1 MNLDVMPRMIS
12 MIFVSWQQ
20 FLTKQQFLTNRQQ
33 QVRVEDVLSSRVGR
47 IRGST
52 GLSTWPPPVSYHDY
66 RHWQRCTTFAD
77 RFIRRWHKSMEMHP
91 WANRP
96 SLTAKRSG
104 HPLQLGGSKQHAI
117 QQWQIP
123 NNHLWTE
130 SREKLPISR
139 WYTNANLKDLGIYIS
154 EDCKF
159 DKHINNTVKTTQRI
173 SSWTLRTF
181 RTRGETGYENPAK
194 NVIVPN
200 IEYGSVIW
208 SPTNATQ
215 INLIENIQKTYTS
228 RISEYQ
234 IWNDTLH
241 MPICTKN
248 YWDRLKDLEI
258 YSLERWRER
267 FIILYIYKFIIGLI
281 SIECFDVYVERGIKV
296 QRKLKQSAKDPIKRL
311 RQNSFYYRG
320 PQIYNLL
327 PECLRQVE
335 EITTPTKHHVE
346 IFKHRRDEYL

>member
-1 MNLDVMPRMIS
+1 MQG
-12 MIFVSWQQ
+12 IFIEINFQ
-20 FLTKQQFLTNRQQ
+20 K
-33 QVRVEDVLSSRVGR
+33 
-47 IRGST
+47 ST
-52 GLSTWPPPVSYHDY
+52 
-66 RHWQRCTTFAD
+66 
-77 RFIRRWHKSMEMHP
+77 
-91 WANRP
+91 
-96 SLTAKRSG
+96 
-104 HPLQLGGSKQHAI
+104 
-117 QQWQIP
+117 
-123 NNHLWTE
+123 
-130 SREKLPISR
+130 
-139 WYTNANLKDLGIYIS
+139 GIYIS

-181 RTRGETGYENPAK
+181 RTRGKQVVKTLLK

-248 YWDRLKDLEI
+248 CWDRLKDLEI
-258 YSLERWRER
+258 YSLERRRER
-267 FIILYIYKFIIGLI
+267 FIILCIYKFIIGLI

-311 RQNSFYYRG
+311 
-320 PQIYNLL
+320 
-327 PECLRQVE
+327 
-335 EITTPTKHHVE
+335 
-346 IFKHRRDEYL
+346 

>member
-1 MNLDVMPRMIS
+1 M
-12 MIFVSWQQ
+12 
-20 FLTKQQFLTNRQQ
+20 
-33 QVRVEDVLSSRVGR
+33 
-47 IRGST
+47 
-52 GLSTWPPPVSYHDY
+52 
-66 RHWQRCTTFAD
+66 
-77 RFIRRWHKSMEMHP
+77 
-91 WANRP
+91 
-96 SLTAKRSG
+96 
-104 HPLQLGGSKQHAI
+104 
-117 QQWQIP
+117 
-123 NNHLWTE
+123 
-130 SREKLPISR
+130 
-139 WYTNANLKDLGIYIS
+139 
-154 EDCKF
+154 
-159 DKHINNTVKTTQRI
+159 KT
-173 SSWTLRTF
+173 LL
-181 RTRGETGYENPAK
+181 K

-258 YSLERWRER
+258 YSLERRRER
-267 FIILYIYKFIIGLI
+267 FIILCIYKFIIGLI

-346 IFKHRRDEYL
+346 IFKRRLDEYLEGIPDQPTTPGLRRVATTNSLVHQIPTRERQRRN